1 MVIWFCFRLLTCSNF
16 DLLLE
21 EYVKTEEGGLK
32 AIVASSSF
40 IFISHLYESFPE
52 INFSRSTSV
61 KLIHLYEIVSL
72 LDGHYRD
79 ISYYISNKRRF
90 ICNLLILR
98 KNIAKI
104 NTLLNENDAEEHELS
119 IYHIFNDALGKLLPY
134 IEGFNIKAF
143 ENVFEEA
150 FVKISTTL
158 GKKLDEDSIKKS
170 SKKFIREVNNLKY
183 LYKKVIKI
191 FIKINKLY
199 NHLLMEN
206 SDDRKLK
213 YFRFMLNNEY
223 MSINEP
229 TKKPRNFLLAN
240 LINIFNK
247 NFSQNN
253 DISNELTDLKMRVII
268 LKMFIT
274 HFS

>member
-1 MVIWFCFRLLTCSNF
+1 MN
-16 DLLLE
+16 
-21 EYVKTEEGGLK
+21 
-32 AIVASSSF
+32 
-40 IFISHLYESFPE
+40 
-52 INFSRSTSV
+52 
-61 KLIHLYEIVSL
+61 
-72 LDGHYRD
+72 GHYRD
-79 ISYYISNKRRF
+79 ISYYIGNEHRF
-90 ICNLLILR
+90 ISNLKMLQ
-98 KNIAKI
+98 NSIAKI
-104 NTLLNENDAEEHELS
+104 NTLLNEKDAEEHELS

-158 GKKLDEDSIKKS
+158 GNKLDEDCIKKS
-170 SKKFIREVNNLKY
+170 SKKFIREVKNLKY
-183 LYKKVIKI
+183 LYKKVIRI

-240 LINIFNK
+240 LISIFNK
-247 NFSQNN
+247 NSFQNN
-253 DISNELTDLKMRVII
+253 EIGNELTDLKMRGII